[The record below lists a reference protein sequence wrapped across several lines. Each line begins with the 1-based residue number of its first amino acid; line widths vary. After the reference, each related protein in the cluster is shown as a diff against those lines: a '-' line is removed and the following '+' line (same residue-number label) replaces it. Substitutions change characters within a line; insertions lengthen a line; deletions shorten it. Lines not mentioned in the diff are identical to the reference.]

1 MDNTKKIEKGFWLT
15 LAFAVIIVIL
25 TGVAFLPSVIESR
38 ETSRAAT
45 VSSEVDAEAM
55 RVLGCCN
62 AYAAANDFTTTMTGT
77 VKAKVVGVPYT
88 QKIQGGRNVSRDGD
102 VTEVAESSSALVK
115 AALKRER
122 RDGKYYVSRG
132 DYKNKAFRYNNE
144 KSLSEKQYSAQY
156 GQPFTGIV
164 KYAMDNAVI
173 SATVIGD
180 NVYKF
185 VLDPAQSTLYSR
197 NEVKTTLGSKSYPKY
212 SRVEFT
218 LTTDGDRPV
227 KVTSVEKFRVDKFGG
242 TNCTAEYT
250 ETFHF
255 NSEL

>member
-1 MDNTKKIEKGFWLT
+1 MALSVA
-15 LAFAVIIVIL
+15 LVIL
-25 TGVAFLPSVIESR
+25 TGVAFLPTVFARR
-38 ETSRAAT
+38 EMTRAAT
-45 VSSEVDAEAM
+45 VSYEVDGEAM

-62 AYAAANDFTTTMTGT
+62 AYAAANGFTTTMTGT

-88 QKIQGGRNVSRDGD
+88 QKIHGGRTVGRDGTFTD
-102 VTEVAESSSALVK
+102 VAESTSALVK

-132 DYKNKAFRYNNE
+132 DYKNKAFRYDTE
-144 KSLSEKQYSAQY
+144 KPMSEKNYMARY

-164 KYAMDNAVI
+164 KYKLDNAII
-173 SATVIGD
+173 SATVVGD

-185 VLDPAQSTLYSR
+185 VLDPAQSTIYSR
-197 NEVKTTLGSKSYPKY
+197 NEVKTTLGGKSYPKY
-212 SRVEFT
+212 SRIEFT
-218 LTTDGDRPV
+218 LTVDGERPV
-227 KVTSVEKFRVDKFGG
+227 KVTSTEKFRVDKFGG

-255 NSEL
+255 N

>member
-1 MDNTKKIEKGFWLT
+1 MSNTRKIEKGFWLT
-15 LAFAVIIVIL
+15 LALAVIIIIL
-25 TGVAFLPSVIESR
+25 TGVAFLPTVFANR
-38 ETSRAAT
+38 ETTRAAT
-45 VSSEVDAEAM
+45 ASYEVDGEAM
-55 RVLGCCN
+55 RMLGCCN
-62 AYAAANDFTTTMTGT
+62 AYAAANGFTTTMTGT

-88 QKIQGGRNVSRDGD
+88 QKIHGGRTVDKDGGY
-102 VTEVAESSSALVK
+102 TEVAESTSALVK

-132 DYKNKAFRYNNE
+132 DYKNKAFRYNTE
-144 KSLSEKQYSAQY
+144 KPLSEKNYTARY

-164 KYAMDNAVI
+164 KYKLDDAII
-173 SATVIGD
+173 SATAVGN

-185 VLDPAQSTLYSR
+185 VLDPAKATFYSR
-197 NEVKTTLGSKSYPKY
+197 NEVKTTLGGKSYPKY

-227 KVTSVEKFRVDKFGG
+227 KVTTVEKFRVDKFGG
-242 TNCTAEYT
+242 TDCTAEYC
-250 ETFHF
+250 EIFNF